1 MDRDKAT
8 YSARDHLKRLS
19 PEHYRGQAHVHWSMT
34 IIAAKFFRAQMNPV
48 LEKLGAQFRQQAY
61 DHVLR
66 EGERERTAFE
76 DVVEYIAG
84 NPERAGLVPVDGF
97 RRYPYTGCLV
107 PGYLDLSPWQDDYWD
122 LFWRL
127 YLHLRTRGLVR
138 ASAQDS
144 QAVELDAEGNHNS
157 DEHT

>member
-1 MDRDKAT
+1 
-8 YSARDHLKRLS
+8 
-19 PEHYRGQAHVHWSMT
+19 
-34 IIAAKFFRAQMNPV
+34 MNPV